1 MDQIVRLDSHQ
12 EATLEDAADRFIA
25 KCHGDVR
32 KALKEMMVVNA
43 HLNDQL
49 ERIISAQAGAGRLR
63 APDPE
68 RVRRQLSF
76 L

>member
-12 EATLEDAADRFIA
+12 EATLEDAADQFIA

-49 ERIISAQAGAGRLR
+49 ERIISDRLASLGDGHR
-63 APDPE
+63 IPRGSNA
-68 RVRRQLSF
+68 SF
-76 L
+76 R